1 MSKLNNVLTV
11 KELISLLSVFNENSE
26 VYLED
31 AEGWAGLHSD
41 CVRFEDNV
49 VCLSIWDEHGNRC
62 GD

>member
-1 MSKLNNVLTV
+1 MNNILTV
-11 KELISLLSVFNENSE
+11 KELIRLLGTFDENLE

-31 AEGWAGLHSD
+31 AEGWTGLYKD
-41 CVRFEDNV
+41 CIRFEDNA